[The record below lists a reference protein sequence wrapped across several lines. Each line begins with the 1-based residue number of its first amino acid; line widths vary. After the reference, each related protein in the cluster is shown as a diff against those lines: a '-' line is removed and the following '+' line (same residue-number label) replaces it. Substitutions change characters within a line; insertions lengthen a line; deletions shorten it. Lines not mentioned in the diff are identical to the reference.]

1 MVESISSPRI
11 CPKRIRRPGSSGVCA
26 QARTE
31 AVYAQVSELEARR
44 AELQAQLGP
53 LLARHEQLTRSLPWH
68 EQTVRPQS

>member
-1 MVESISSPRI
+1 M
-11 CPKRIRRPGSSGVCA
+11 
-26 QARTE
+26 
-31 AVYAQVSELEARR
+31 YAQVSELEARR